1 MGRRSVWAF
10 YPNGEFGFQ
19 RRDSESGKSEGAKP
33 FPRLPL
39 NPFAVHL
46 RLLLEA
52 VLTSLLSGRAV
63 SLFENGSE
71 VSSLSRHRALG
82 FSSLCLE
89 ASSLGALEKPHLS

>member
-1 MGRRSVWAF
+1 MGVF

-46 RLLLEA
+46 RWLLEA
-52 VLTSLLSGRAV
+52 VLTSLLSGGPF
-63 SLFENGSE
+63 LF
-71 VSSLSRHRALG
+71 SRMVG
-82 FSSLCLE
+82 IGVC
-89 ASSLGALEKPHLS
+89 

>member
-1 MGRRSVWAF
+1 MGRGSVWAF

-52 VLTSLLSGRAV
+52 ILTSLLSGRAV
-63 SLFENGSE
+63 SLFENGGNPMAAIG
-71 VSSLSRHRALG
+71 V
-82 FSSLCLE
+82 C
-89 ASSLGALEKPHLS
+89 